1 MGSYW
6 WTGKRLKVKLPAPP
20 ARPRRW
26 TREAADL
33 GEDRRVIFATW
44 RTVAVHAAIVRCS
57 MRLSPQLN
65 ATVTL
70 EFVREKERES
80 AWKFWEAT
88 RTRETKWEMVFW
100 ALQKCPSLDD
110 NIDFT
115 SFSFL
120 TPPFVPSFF
129 GMSNYI
135 TIIWLSDKKNT
146 LILSRRMVRI
156 NCNIMFWFS

>member
-44 RTVAVHAAIVRCS
+44 RAVAVHAAIVRCS

-70 EFVREKERES
+70 EFVREKERERVRGS
-80 AWKFWEAT
+80 FEKLHEQ
-88 RTRETKWEMVFW
+88 EKQNGKWFFW
-100 ALQKCPSLDD
+100 ALHKCPSLDD

-120 TPPFVPSFF
+120 TPPFVPTFF

-135 TIIWLSDKKNT
+135 TIIWLSDKKKH
-146 LILSRRMVRI
+146 S
-156 NCNIMFWFS
+156 WFCQEWWG